1 MAARRKPA
9 AERRDASV
17 PLGIW
22 VLLGLLILLLA
33 AVLIVLL
40 MRTPAAPVSEAEPT
54 ARDVRAVRKEPEQAA
69 APPPPRF
76 EFYRLL
82 PEQSVERSTGS
93 TAPPMPTV
101 PAPEPAPS
109 VDLARF
115 EIQVGSFRNKAD
127 AERRKAEVAL
137 LGHASVVTAAQVH
150 GQTYYR
156 VKIGPVGSADA
167 RRIESQLR
175 QASIEPLLIRI
186 KP

>member
-9 AERRDASV
+9 AKRRDASV

-22 VLLGLLILLLA
+22 ILLGLLILLLA
-33 AVLIVLL
+33 AVLIVMLI
-40 MRTPAAPVSEAEPT
+40 RTPSAPVSEAVPT
-54 ARDVRAVRKEPEQAA
+54 ARDVREVRKEPEQAA
-69 APPPPRF
+69 VPPPPRF

-82 PEQSVERSTGS
+82 EEQSVERPAGPTISP
-93 TAPPMPTV
+93 APAV
-101 PAPEPAPS
+101 PPPEPAPS
-109 VDLARF
+109 IDSTRF

-137 LGHASVVTAAQVH
+137 LGHASVVTAAQVQ

-156 VKIGPVGSADA
+156 VKIGPVGLDDA

-175 QASIEPLLIRI
+175 QASIEPLLIRLD
-186 KP
+186 P

>member
-9 AERRDASV
+9 AKRRDASV

-22 VLLGLLILLLA
+22 ILLGLLILLLA

-40 MRTPAAPVSEAEPT
+40 MRMPAAPVSEETAPT
-54 ARDVRAVRKEPEQAA
+54 ARDVREVRKEPEQTAV
-69 APPPPRF
+69 PPPPRF

-93 TAPPMPTV
+93 TTPPTPAV

-137 LGHASVVTAAQVH
+137 LGH
-150 GQTYYR
+150 
-156 VKIGPVGSADA
+156 
-167 RRIESQLR
+167 
-175 QASIEPLLIRI
+175 
-186 KP
+186 